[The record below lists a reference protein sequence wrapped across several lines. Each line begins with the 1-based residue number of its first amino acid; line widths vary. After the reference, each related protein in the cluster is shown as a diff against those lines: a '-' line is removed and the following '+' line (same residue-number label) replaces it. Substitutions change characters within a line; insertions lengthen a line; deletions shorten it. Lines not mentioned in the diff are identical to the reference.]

1 MTCIDAYLTKE
12 KTMSYISYIYL
23 YIYSTGNY
31 SSMQCTF
38 LAFIVVDVIVR
49 AMNMVV

>member
-12 KTMSYISYIYL
+12 KTMSYVSYISV
-23 YIYSTGNY
+23 YIYSNY
-31 SSMQCTF
+31 SSMRCTF